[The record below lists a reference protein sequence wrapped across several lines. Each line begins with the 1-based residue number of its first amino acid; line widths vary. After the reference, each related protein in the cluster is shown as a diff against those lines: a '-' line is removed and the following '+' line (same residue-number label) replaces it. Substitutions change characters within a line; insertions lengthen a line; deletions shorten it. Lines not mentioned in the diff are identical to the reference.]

1 MAQVQSYALGI
12 LNRLFRVRLKYLII
26 PNRGRCAIFPVK
38 VVTVAGRLTESCLGT
53 QGLTRRLMPVP
64 CGMHCGASRHLKRPS
79 KRGNFARRRACPAI
93 VALQQVMHIA
103 VKNAAKSQGTACIHR
118 DFRRS
123 VLSRNHN
130 RHHDT
135 AFGDARDNY
144 EFEGSCAVG

>member
-1 MAQVQSYALGI
+1 MAQVQSYVLEI
-12 LNRLFRVRLKYLII
+12 LNRLFQLRLKYLII
-26 PNRGRCAIFPVK
+26 PNRARCAIFPVK
-38 VVTVAGRLTESCLGT
+38 VVTVAGRLTESRLGS
-53 QGLTRRLMPVP
+53 QGLTTRMMAVP

-93 VALQQVMHIA
+93 VGLQQVIHIA
-103 VKNAAKSQGTACIHR
+103 AKNVAKSPAAAGIHR
-118 DFRRS
+118 DARRS
-123 VLSRNHN
+123 LLSRDHH